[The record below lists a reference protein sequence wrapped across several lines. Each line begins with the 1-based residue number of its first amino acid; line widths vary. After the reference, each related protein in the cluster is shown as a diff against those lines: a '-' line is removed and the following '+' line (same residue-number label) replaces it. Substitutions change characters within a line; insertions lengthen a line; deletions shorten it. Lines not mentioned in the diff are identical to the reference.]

1 MHIDNCGIKSV
12 YIYCVCEVNHDW
24 MKNLYWFVH
33 VRWFYRI
40 CFMCDT
46 IINIRYVRFE
56 YLADYSAWY
65 SCSYHSTSFV
75 NTSIC
80 LSCLYI
86 LPDYLRINALC
97 MDDVH
102 LYGVIK
108 TFASISR
115 QADQQSRHT
124 FLDSFL
130 LLRRLN
136 IKHWSCP
143 IRSTLYLKI

>member
-1 MHIDNCGIKSV
+1 
-12 YIYCVCEVNHDW
+12 
-24 MKNLYWFVH
+24 
-33 VRWFYRI
+33 
-40 CFMCDT
+40 MCDT
-46 IINIRYVRFE
+46 IINIRCVRFE
-56 YLADYSAWY
+56 YLADYSA
-65 SCSYHSTSFV
+65 SYHSTSFV

-86 LPDYLRINALC
+86 WPGYLRINALC

-124 FLDSFL
+124 FFDSFL
-130 LLRRLN
+130 LLCRLN
-136 IKHWSCP
+136 IKH
-143 IRSTLYLKI
+143 